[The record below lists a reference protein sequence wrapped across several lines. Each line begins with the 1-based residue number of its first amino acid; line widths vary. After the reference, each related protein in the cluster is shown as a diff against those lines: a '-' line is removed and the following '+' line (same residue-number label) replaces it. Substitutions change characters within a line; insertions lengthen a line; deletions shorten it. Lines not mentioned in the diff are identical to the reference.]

1 MKKIIL
7 LPILCIFS
15 IVTFAQASGGQIRRS
30 AKIQRNVA
38 NRTAPPSRN
47 AAKTYTARE
56 MYEKGQRFYDKG
68 NYREAIKWFTKAAKN
83 GYPDAQSELGF
94 MYMNGE
100 GVPVN
105 KSEGAKWLT
114 KAGDNGDAMA
124 QQALG
129 YMYKNGDGVPQNM
142 AEAKKWFGKAAP
154 QFYEGGRNAMKSSTG
169 GQLALQLFE
178 TVYNMELSPYDAWS
192 LFHIGEIYYF
202 AEGGVGYNFPVAFKY
217 FKMASDKGNTV
228 AMYFV
233 GMCYQMGN
241 GVPKDVN
248 KGQDYFR
255 KSGYTSLPSR
265 DF

>member
-1 MKKIIL
+1 MIYRIL
-7 LPILCIFS
+7 SLLYCLSFS
-15 IVTFAQASGGQIRRS
+15 LMASAQASGGQIRRS
-30 AKIQRNVA
+30 AKIQSNVV
-38 NRTAPPSRN
+38 NGTTAPSRK
-47 AAKTYTARE
+47 ASKTYSVRE

-68 NYREAIKWFTKAAKN
+68 NYQEALKWYTMAAKN

-94 MYMNGE
+94 MYLNGE
-100 GVPVN
+100 GTRVN
-105 KSEGAKWLT
+105 KAEAVIWLT

-202 AEGGVGYNFPVAFKY
+202 AEGGVGYNFPEAFKY
-217 FKMASDKGNTV
+217 LDKPLLVVTIN
-228 AMYFV
+228 
-233 GMCYQMGN
+233 
-241 GVPKDVN
+241 
-248 KGQDYFR
+248 
-255 KSGYTSLPSR
+255 
-265 DF
+265 